1 MSFVRLAYIITISY
15 HRYFYVLYSHPGK
28 TLQTISLLGYLKHF
42 RGTNGPHLIIA
53 PKSTLTNW
61 MNEIKRWV
69 PTLNAVCLIGLQE
82 AREKLI
88 RETILPGNWEI
99 LVTSYEMVLREKAVL
114 KRFNWRYLIIDEA
127 HRIKNEKSKVAFD

>member
-1 MSFVRLAYIITISY
+1 M
-15 HRYFYVLYSHPGK
+15 
-28 TLQTISLLGYLKHF
+28 
-42 RGTNGPHLIIA
+42 NGPHLIIA

-82 AREKLI
+82 ARSKLI
-88 RETILPGNWEI
+88 REVILPGNWEC

-127 HRIKNEKSKVAFD
+127 HRIKNEKSKVSL

>member
-1 MSFVRLAYIITISY
+1 MIQTVTRLSLSI
-15 HRYFYVLYSHPGK
+15 GK
-28 TLQTISLLGYLKHF
+28 TLQTISLLGYLKHY
-42 RGTNGPHLIIA
+42 RGMNGPHLIIA

-69 PTLNAVCLIGLQE
+69 PTLSAVCLIGQQE
-82 AREKLI
+82 ARSKLV
-88 RETILPGNWEI
+88 REVVLPGNWEI

-127 HRIKNEKSKVAFD
+127 HRIKNEKSKVSVQHSSQT

>member
-1 MSFVRLAYIITISY
+1 MYT
-15 HRYFYVLYSHPGK
+15 GK

-42 RGTNGPHLIIA
+42 RGMNGPHLIIA

-69 PTLNAVCLIGLQE
+69 PTLNAVCLIGQQE
-82 AREKLI
+82 ARAKLV
-88 RETILPGNWEI
+88 REVVLPGNWEC

-127 HRIKNEKSKVAFD
+127 HRIKNEKSKVSFSL